1 MLASKIPRA
10 HGGCLGT
17 GSRRRTWKAAIS
29 RGEGQSPFDPR
40 ISEWGNPPGV
50 MPRCP
55 RLNQIGREATTR
67 GTETSKYPEEEK
79 STEIALV
86 AASERARAQ
95 TQARVSVQALPPGGC
110 GSPARPTARGGEVTK
125 DPVSGTAWK
134 GRPQRVRAPYANPR
148 PPRGP
153 CPSTAGQVKPGG
165 KQGGPPSKAK
175 YSPVTDSEPVP

>member
-1 MLASKIPRA
+1 M
-10 HGGCLGT
+10 
-17 GSRRRTWKAAIS
+17 
-29 RGEGQSPFDPR
+29 GEPA
-40 ISEWGNPPGV
+40 WGHAQAPP
-50 MPRCP
+50 PEHIR
-55 RLNQIGREATTR
+55 REATTR

-134 GRPQRVRAPYANPR
+134 GRPQRVRAPYAK
-148 PPRGP
+148 
-153 CPSTAGQVKPGG
+153 T
-165 KQGGPPSKAK
+165 
-175 YSPVTDSEPVP
+175 